1 MYGGIEDADQGM
13 KIQASS
19 DIYSMKI
26 HKRKSGLN
34 FLNLNFKALEQDLN

>member
-26 HKRKSGLN
+26 FKSKCGP
-34 FLNLNFKALEQDLN
+34 NLNFKALEKNLN

>member
-26 HKRKSGLN
+26 HKRKYG
-34 FLNLNFKALEQDLN
+34 LNLNFKALEQDLN